1 MTEIYWDWTESNGT
15 ATAEQTEKA
24 YTALTTNGP
33 TSDFAAVVWN
43 DLIDM
48 ISAQRAAWGS
58 SEWDES
64 ILSMAGTKMSS
75 GDTMTAARF
84 NSAVANIWPI
94 TEWPW
99 AETLGRTAFLKGDR
113 CNGSYF
119 LDLAAALNRWAADIE
134 RLLLS
139 FSLQGT
145 VDADIDVKLPDPL
158 IVRFL
163 LELQSASTRVNISL
177 YDVLCIAFSLNL
189 AAMVSFSGMT
199 LAQALQIGFD
209 NTIYAVAKMSGM
221 WLASA
226 LPFGFSEEVS
236 VHNTEANVIVI
247 RAIYTAFDLTL
258 FAGISA
264 ASMRLAR
271 ALRMN
276 LGLLSA
282 ACQTFCEAAI
292 VQALPIRIN
301 TDLNITAETDVD
313 VVGARVDVV
322 SVYLPVETQI
332 SINARLKEPRLVL
345 ASELDDILATTLD
358 DLLVSNAELD
368 FT

>member
-1 MTEIYWDWTESNGT
+1 MTDINWSWTASNGT

-48 ISAQRAAWGS
+48 ISAQRVAWDNS
-58 SEWDES
+58 AWDES
-64 ILSMAGTKMSS
+64 ILSMSDTKMFS
-75 GDTMTAARF
+75 GDTMTAMRF
-84 NSAVANIWPI
+84 NAAVANIWPI

-119 LDLAAALNRWAADIE
+119 LNLAAALNRWAADIE
-134 RLLLS
+134 RLFLS
-139 FSLQGT
+139 FSLHGT

-158 IVRFL
+158 YMRFL
-163 LELQSASTRVNISL
+163 LELQSASMRANISL
-177 YDVLCIAFSLNL
+177 CDALCIMFSETVASAFSL
-189 AAMVSFSGMT
+189 SGMT

-236 VHNTEANVIVI
+236 VHNTETNAIVI
-247 RAIYTAFDLTL
+247 RAIYTAFDLT
-258 FAGISA
+258 FSAGISA

-292 VQALPIRIN
+292 IQALAIRIKTN
-301 TDLNITAETDVD
+301 LNLTAETDVD

-322 SVYLPVETQI
+322 SVCLPVDTKI
-332 SINARLKEPRLVL
+332 SIKAKIKEPRLVL
-345 ASELDDILATTLD
+345 ASELDDILAAVLD
-358 DLLVSNAELD
+358 DKLVTNAELD